1 MLKKLSEQL
10 RAKFPATSH
19 GYSMVKTARFLR
31 IFLSW
36 KQAQWKFNHCS
47 KKKRQ
52 SEKGKAKKNAI
63 LVERKACCYI
73 NVANAFLSRLELV
86 LAHVQ
91 PENLQNVRKNLCV
104 FSKKL

>member
-1 MLKKLSEQL
+1 MEVQSLQQKEKTIRKRKGQKKCN
-10 RAKFPATSH
+10 TS
-19 GYSMVKTARFLR
+19 
-31 IFLSW
+31 
-36 KQAQWKFNHCS
+36 
-47 KKKRQ
+47 
-52 SEKGKAKKNAI
+52 
-63 LVERKACCYI
+63 ERKACCYN